1 MNKNGLILFETDDVV
16 CIVTGLV
23 NASDN
28 DKTGGMLQI
37 WFLYR
42 HINPVEANQIR
53 LDEAICFDCVHLG
66 VSCYVNLGQAPLAI
80 WNCYNNNNYEHWDN
94 DLSVFRR
101 KLVRFGALGEPVI
114 MPIDMMRDIAGAS
127 TGWTG
132 YTHRWS
138 RFPRRKQWLMASVDS
153 DAEKMR
159 ANALGWRTFRLTS
172 QAPEPDEL
180 MCPSSAE
187 AGKET
192 TCSRCLLCN
201 GETHL
206 VTKPNIIIHPHG
218 AKGSRFEDVLPR

>member
-80 WNCYNNNNYEHWDN
+80 
-94 DLSVFRR
+94 
-101 KLVRFGALGEPVI
+101 
-114 MPIDMMRDIAGAS
+114 
-127 TGWTG
+127 
-132 YTHRWS
+132 
-138 RFPRRKQWLMASVDS
+138 
-153 DAEKMR
+153 
-159 ANALGWRTFRLTS
+159 
-172 QAPEPDEL
+172 
-180 MCPSSAE
+180 
-187 AGKET
+187 
-192 TCSRCLLCN
+192 
-201 GETHL
+201 
-206 VTKPNIIIHPHG
+206 
-218 AKGSRFEDVLPR
+218 